1 MTLAALELRR
11 VTVRRDPNQA
21 PALREASLSV
31 RSGER
36 VALVGC
42 NGSGKTTL
50 LLAVVGLLKHQGEIE
65 VSGTPVMPRTLEE
78 VRRKVGFLFNLPEDQ
93 LLFPRVIDDV
103 AFSLHR
109 LGVSP
114 GDGHQSARRALNEL
128 GVGDL
133 ADRPVHHLSHG
144 QKQLAA
150 LAGALVG
157 SPALLLL
164 DEPSSGLDPPGRR
177 HLADLLCRRKEAM
190 LLATHD
196 MEFARRVCSRF
207 VMLDQG
213 RVIQGIASAA
223 NVLERWGAED

>member
-1 MTLAALELRR
+1 VTPVALELRR
-11 VTVRRDPNQA
+11 ITVRRDPDQA
-21 PALREASLSV
+21 PALREASLSIGL
-31 RSGER
+31 GER

-50 LLAVVGLLKHQGEIE
+50 LLAVVGLLEHQGEIE
-65 VSGTPVMPRTLEE
+65 VDGTRVAPRTLEE

-109 LGVSP
+109 LGVPP
-114 GDGHQSARRALNEL
+114 GDRHQPALRALTEL
-128 GVGDL
+128 GVGHL

-157 SPALLLL
+157 SPTLLLL

-177 HLADLLCRRKEAM
+177 HLANLLCRRTEAM

-196 MEFARRVCSRF
+196 LDFAERVCSRF
-207 VMLDQG
+207 VMLEQG
-213 RVIQGIASAA
+213 RVVEGVASATD
-223 NVLERWGAED
+223 VLERWEVDT

>member
-1 MTLAALELRR
+1 LTPAVLKLRC
-11 VTVRRDPNQA
+11 VTVQRDPDQA
-21 PALREASLSV
+21 PALSEVSLFV
-31 RSGER
+31 GRGER

-50 LLAVVGLLKHQGEIE
+50 LLAVVGLLEHQGEIE
-65 VSGTPVMPRTLEE
+65 VSGTPVRSRTLEE

-103 AFSLHR
+103 AFSLDR
-109 LGVSP
+109 LGVP
-114 GDGHQSARRALNEL
+114 PPVGRKSALDTL
-128 GVGDL
+128 GKLGASHL

-177 HLADLLCRRKEAM
+177 HLADLLSRREEAM
-190 LLATHD
+190 LVATHD
-196 MEFARRVCSRF
+196 LDFASRVCPRF
-207 VMLDQG
+207 VMLEQG
-213 RVIQGIASAA
+213 RVIEGANSATD
-223 NVLERWGAED
+223 VLERWGMDK

>member
-1 MTLAALELRR
+1 MTPAALELRR
-11 VTVRRDPNQA
+11 IAVRRDPDQA
-21 PALREASLSV
+21 PTLCEVSLSV
-31 RSGER
+31 GPGER
-36 VALVGC
+36 VALVGR

-50 LLAVVGLLKHQGEIE
+50 LLAVVGLLEYQGEIE
-65 VSGTPVMPRTLEE
+65 VGGTPVTPRALEE

-93 LLFPRVIDDV
+93 LLLPRVIDDV

-109 LGVSP
+109 LGIPP
-114 GDGHQSARRALNEL
+114 GDGHQSALRALNEL
-128 GVGDL
+128 GVGHL

-177 HLADLLCRRKEAM
+177 HLADLLSRREEAM
-190 LLATHD
+190 LVATHD
-196 MEFARRVCSRF
+196 LDFASRVCPRF
-207 VMLDQG
+207 VMLEQG
-213 RVIQGIASAA
+213 RIIEGANSATD
-223 NVLERWGAED
+223 VLERWGMDK

>member
-1 MTLAALELRR
+1 VTAAALELRR
-11 VTVRRDPNQA
+11 VTVRRDPDQA
-21 PALREASLSV
+21 PALCEVSLSV
-31 RSGER
+31 GPGER

-50 LLAVVGLLKHQGEIE
+50 LLAVVGLLEHQGEIE
-65 VSGTPVMPRTLEE
+65 VGGAPVIPATLEE
-78 VRRKVGFLFNLPEDQ
+78 VRRSVGFLFNLPEDQ

-109 LGVSP
+109 LGTPP
-114 GDGHQSARRALNEL
+114 GDGHQSALRALSEL
-128 GVGDL
+128 GVGHL

-157 SPALLLL
+157 NPELLLL

-177 HLADLLCRRKEAM
+177 HLADLLCRRTEAM

-196 MEFARRVCSRF
+196 LEFARRVCSRF
-207 VMLDQG
+207 VMLEQG
-213 RVIQGIASAA
+213 RVVEGTSAA
-223 NVLERWGAED
+223 ADVRDRWGVDS